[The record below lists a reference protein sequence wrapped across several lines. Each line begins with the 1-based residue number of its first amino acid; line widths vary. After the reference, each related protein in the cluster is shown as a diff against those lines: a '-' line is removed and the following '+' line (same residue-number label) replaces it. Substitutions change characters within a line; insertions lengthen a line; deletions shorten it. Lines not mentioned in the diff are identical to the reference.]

1 MIQDFETYIMNPD
14 GLLVISAI
22 NFDKFYLNE
31 NFEVKTTKIEKLEV
45 FPKNAD
51 LISTYIFHIKIP
63 SSL

>member
-1 MIQDFETYIMNPD
+1 MNPD

-31 NFEVKTTKIEKLEV
+31 NFEVKQTKIEKLEV

>member
-1 MIQDFETYIMNPD
+1 MNPD

-45 FPKNAD
+45 FP
-51 LISTYIFHIKIP
+51 
-63 SSL
+63 